1 MNFICDMGTIQ
12 TYLKN
17 YKDMRILAMVLPKFR
32 EKVGEGRD
40 KWCDERRERKMNFG
54 DVVAEIPTKM
64 KAAQNKG
71 VPEIGRVPKN
81 EERGEREK

>member
-17 YKDMRILAMVLPKFR
+17 YEDMRILAMVLPKFR

-40 KWCDERRERKMNFG
+40 K
-54 DVVAEIPTKM
+54 
-64 KAAQNKG
+64 
-71 VPEIGRVPKN
+71 
-81 EERGEREK
+81 